1 MINKER
7 SQFIRIGTH
16 RSALFFELI
25 WTLWSGS
32 ARFSYRN
39 QNTWRHLFKKKM
51 LNTERSKFIR
61 IVTHRCLPRII
72 SQINLNFMITLILVF
87 TVNKSSFL
95 KNRLLIHWWRFFS
108 GMLSLFKFVI
118 KEESTNQ
125 QTTKRFWK
133 LDKQLLS
140 RKQTSQKI
148 LSFVIDSTLLWK
160 W

>member
-32 ARFSYRN
+32 VRFSYRH
-39 QNTWRHLFKKKM
+39 QNTLRHLFKKKM
-51 LNTERSKFIR
+51 LNKERNKFIR
-61 IVTHRCLPRII
+61 IGTHRCLPRII
-72 SQINLNFMITLILVF
+72 CRIHLNSTITLILVF
-87 TVNKSSFL
+87 TVSKPGFL
-95 KNRLLIHWWRFFS
+95 TNRFLTHKWRFLS
-108 GMLSLFKFVI
+108 GTLSVFKFVI
-118 KEESTNQ
+118 QEESAKQ

-140 RKQTSQKI
+140 RKQTSQKTF
-148 LSFVIDSTLLWK
+148 SFVIDSTLLWK